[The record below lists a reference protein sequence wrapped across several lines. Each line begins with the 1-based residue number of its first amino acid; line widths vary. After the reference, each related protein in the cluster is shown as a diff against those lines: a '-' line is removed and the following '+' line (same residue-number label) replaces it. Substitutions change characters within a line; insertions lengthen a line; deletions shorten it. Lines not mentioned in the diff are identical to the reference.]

1 MAALELTARL
11 VYAIWVIL
19 RKRVKFTYQYVSQ
32 WFEYVVQF
40 FFSPNVYGEERAN
53 FSQPLKRCAPTPTT
67 HSIDLVA
74 ELSIVLIVT
83 PHVSKEFPP
92 QKAV

>member
-1 MAALELTARL
+1 MGNSPQTCKIHVPVRFS
-11 VYAIWVIL
+11 VI
-19 RKRVKFTYQYVSQ
+19 RVCSTI
-32 WFEYVVQF
+32 F
-40 FFSPNVYGEERAN
+40 FFPNVYGEERAN